1 LADWYSVEY
10 EPLLRF
16 AYFLTHDQDAAQD
29 LVQETFVR
37 LYRSASK
44 VDPLGLPAYARR
56 TIVNLSRSAHRRRLL
71 ELRAITR
78 IRPERPRAAS
88 PEDAHDMKR
97 RILDLPAGMRACL
110 ALRYYEDMPD
120 AQIAETLGLSV
131 AAVRKQIER
140 GTKRLRDDLVPRSE
154 A

>member
-1 LADWYSVEY
+1 MADWYAVEY

-37 LYRSASK
+37 LYRAASK

-56 TIVNLSRSAHRRRLL
+56 TIVNLSRTAHRRRRL
-71 ELRAITR
+71 EVRAITR
-78 IRPERPRAAS
+78 IGLERPVVAS
-88 PEDAHDMKR
+88 SEDAHDMKQ
-97 RILDLPAGMRACL
+97 RILDLPPGMRACL

-120 AQIAETLGLSV
+120 AQIAETLGLSES
-131 AAVRKQIER
+131 AVRKQIER
-140 GTKRLRDDLVPRSE
+140 ATKRLRSDLVPRSE
-154 A
+154 L